1 MLRFKKLK
9 SICLRP
15 IFDSYNYLFCSAWNE
30 RTNSYKT
37 AKFDIVMDTTCAQA
51 KVFEL
56 AGMYNIVKHVAEVS
70 IKIESFYTNFSN
82 I

>member
-1 MLRFKKLK
+1 M
-9 SICLRP
+9 
-15 IFDSYNYLFCSAWNE
+15 FDSYNYLFCSAWND

-37 AKFDIVMDTTCAQA
+37 AKFDIVMDQEAAQA

-70 IKIESFYTNFSN
+70 IKIESFYTDFSN